1 MHEGP
6 QEGMATTPP
15 SQDQADARCA
25 FSEQRHSGQA
35 SEPFGAPV
43 SSAVLGTGLVVPPA
57 PPRLVL
63 TDDWRTSIPSPS
75 PPVQKHVLLSVF
87 LI

>member
-6 QEGMATTPP
+6 QEGTATTPR
-15 SQDQADARCA
+15 SQEQVDACCA
-25 FSEQRHSGQA
+25 LSEQRHSGKA

-43 SSAVLGTGLVVPPA
+43 SSAVLGIGLVVPPA
-57 PPRLVL
+57 PPRLML
-63 TDDWRTSIPSPS
+63 TDDWRTSIRSPS
-75 PPVQKHVLLSVF
+75 PPVRKHVLLSVF